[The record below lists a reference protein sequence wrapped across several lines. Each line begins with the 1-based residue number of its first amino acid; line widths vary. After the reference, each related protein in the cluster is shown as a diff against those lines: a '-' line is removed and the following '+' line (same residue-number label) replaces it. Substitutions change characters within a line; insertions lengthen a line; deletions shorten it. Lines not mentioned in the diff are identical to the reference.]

1 MQGLNILLTKW
12 INSFFE
18 FCNENKLNEITSLN
32 YDKFNNKLVIGVSNG
47 LWVISENTE
56 TGEVKGVFYED

>member
-12 INSFFE
+12 VNSFFE

>member
-18 FCNENKLNEITSLN
+18 FANEKPIPEITSLN
-32 YDKFNNKLVIGVSNG
+32 YDKGNNKIVIGVNDG
-47 LWVISENTE
+47 FWVISESENM
-56 TGEVKGVFYED
+56 EVKGVFYEE

>member
-18 FCNENKLNEITSLN
+18 FANEKSIPEITSLN
-32 YDKFNNKLVIGVSNG
+32 YDKGNNKIVIGVNDG
-47 LWVISENTE
+47 FWVISESENM
-56 TGEVKGVFYED
+56 EVKGVFYEE

>member
-18 FCNENKLNEITSLN
+18 FCNENKLNEINSLN